1 MNFINFHAV
10 NDKLD
15 KLRVRYTKKFK
26 FYMEQTDN
34 TPAIFVEEEL

>member
-15 KLRVRYTKKFK
+15 KLRVRYTKKLMSD
-26 FYMEQTDN
+26 MEQTDN
-34 TPAIFVEEEL
+34 TPAIFVEEKL